1 MVSGQLLHGLS
12 DNQLKSLNQSI
23 RVILFLTQ
31 KRKIFLI
38 LLLEIL
44 LLLFSF
50 ILFISNIRNLL
61 DSALFLFYNEIV
73 SSTVVE
79 HGKHNSLK

>member
-44 LLLFSF
+44 LLFSF